1 MLGRHEQATRMLRDV
16 YSGRLKLHGEE
27 HERTIVAAN
36 NYVASLL
43 ALQRLEEIKSLMRKT
58 IPVAQRVLGDSRD
71 VTLTMRWAY
80 ARALFEDADAT
91 LEDLREAVTTLVE
104 AERAACRVLGGT
116 HPIAVGI
123 GRTLRN
129 ARAMLRAR
137 ETPPASQ
144 A

>member
-137 ETPPASQ
+137 ETPPGSA
-144 A
+144 

>member
-1 MLGRHEQATRMLRDV
+1 MLRDV

-137 ETPPASQ
+137 ETPPGSA
-144 A
+144 

>member
-1 MLGRHEQATRMLRDV
+1 MLGRHEQATRVLRDV

-137 ETPPASQ
+137 EGA
-144 A
+144 

>member
-1 MLGRHEQATRMLRDV
+1 MLGRHEQATRVLRDV

-116 HPIAVGI
+116 HPIVVGI

-137 ETPPASQ
+137 ETPPGSA
-144 A
+144 

>member
-1 MLGRHEQATRMLRDV
+1 MLGRHEQATRVLRDV

-137 ETPPASQ
+137 ETPPGSA
-144 A
+144 

>member
-1 MLGRHEQATRMLRDV
+1 
-16 YSGRLKLHGEE
+16 
-27 HERTIVAAN
+27 
-36 NYVASLL
+36 
-43 ALQRLEEIKSLMRKT
+43 MRKT

-137 ETPPASQ
+137 ETPPGSA
-144 A
+144 